1 MNKFNKGKLIGI
13 VAASLS
19 AVSLMG
25 VGFASWIVTGAE
37 GSAADGNITV
47 SVADVQDQRVTIT
60 DAKVADDNNT
70 INFDAN
76 GDGGLLKPSGTAAED
91 LTFGIEFKLNL
102 RANAKDVFSGIK
114 AYVTGAELLSAVNS
128 NFVALPTGV
137 YENETTMKATESTA
151 LVYSVDELPTSGT
164 NVTTNTDG
172 STTYTIT
179 KTLTMGWGSAFNN
192 DNPAKLTDKTKLDDY
207 VRDLKALKALNTK
220 TFTLYLM
227 PFTTGA

>member
-37 GSAADGNITV
+37 GSAANGNITV

-60 DAKVADDNNT
+60 DAKVADDNKT
-70 INFDAN
+70 INFDAK
-76 GDGGLLKPSGTAAED
+76 GDGGLLKPSGTVAED
-91 LTFGIEFKLNL
+91 LTFGIEFKLKL
-102 RANAKDVFSGIK
+102 GANAKDSFSGIK
-114 AYVTGAELLSAVNS
+114 AYVTGTDLLSAVNS
-128 NFVALPTGV
+128 HFVTLPTGV
-137 YENETTMKATESTA
+137 YEDETTMKAAASTA
-151 LVYSVDELPTSGT
+151 FVYPGSELSKA
-164 NVTTNTDG
+164 NSINNDDG

-179 KTLTMGWGSAFNN
+179 TTLSMSWGSAFGNN
-192 DNPAKLTDKTKLDDY
+192 NPAMLKDSNKLDDY
-207 VRDLKALKALNTK
+207 IRDLKALKALDTK
-220 TFTLYLM
+220 TFTLNLM